1 MLPFLPALLGAGLQ
15 TGLGLTALQAG
26 LATGLGTA
34 VVTKDLSKG
43 LTAGLGAF
51 GGANLS
57 SGLGQ
62 AGQATSAAQTGQQM
76 VAQNVPGSVSS
87 ASVAPASV
95 GAADSYQAAS
105 QLVQGQPIPNLTT
118 GIPTKPQIFVPKGNP
133 LAGADLA
140 KQAATQYGDLGTSAE
155 RLASV
160 QEGLGAIGRDPRAL
174 EAAGGAGSL
183 AMSGLTALTPAL
195 ETEMD
200 YETGLNPSMIRPYSY
215 DPETTAFTALEP
227 YQARSGGVIP
237 GLASQVRMQQGGRFL
252 SGQGDGMSDS
262 IRANIDG
269 TMEAR
274 LSDGEFVVP
283 ADVVSGLGNGSSDA
297 GAKRLHGMMN
307 RVRTER
313 TGRKMQAPEVNP
325 AALMPA

>member
-62 AGQATSAAQTGQQM
+62 AGQAATAAQAGQQA
-76 VAQNVPGSVSS
+76 VTTGSPGM
-87 ASVAPASV
+87 
-95 GAADSYQAAS
+95 AAS
-105 QLVQGQPIPNLTT
+105 YGEAAKMA
-118 GIPTKPQIFVPKGNP
+118 GGNP
-133 LAGADLA
+133 ISQATLGTQTTAMTGAPLTGADLT
-140 KQAATQYGDLGTSAE
+140 KQAATQYGNLGTSAE

-160 QEGLGAIGRDPRAL
+160 GEGFSAIGRDPAAL
-174 EAAGGAGSL
+174 QAAGGAGSL
-183 AMSGLTALTPAL
+183 TMSGLTALTPTL

-200 YETGLNPSMIRPYSY
+200 YDMGSPSMMRPYSY

-227 YQARSGGVIP
+227 YPVRSGGVIP

-274 LSDGEFVVP
+274 LSDGEFVLP

-297 GAKRLHGMMN
+297 GADRLYTMMD
-307 RVRTER
+307 RVRKER
-313 TGRKMQAPEVNP
+313 TGTTKQAPEIN
-325 AALMPA
+325 ARSTMPA

>member
-26 LATGLGTA
+26 LATGVGTA
-34 VVTKDLSKG
+34 IATKDIGKG

-57 SGLGQ
+57 SSLGQ
-62 AGQATSAAQTGQQM
+62 AGQATTAAQAGQQA
-76 VAQNVPGSVSS
+76 VTSGSPGM
-87 ASVAPASV
+87 
-95 GAADSYQAAS
+95 AAS
-105 QLVQGQPIPNLTT
+105 YGEAAKMA
-118 GIPTKPQIFVPKGNP
+118 GGNP
-133 LAGADLA
+133 ISQATLGTQTTAMTGAPLTGADLT
-140 KQAATQYGDLGTSAE
+140 KQAATQYGNLGTSAE

-174 EAAGGAGSL
+174 QAAGGAGSL
-183 AMSGLTALTPAL
+183 TMSGLTALTPAL

-200 YETGLNPSMIRPYSY
+200 YEMGSPSMIRPYSY

-237 GLASQVRMQQGGRFL
+237 GLESQVRMQQGGRFL

-297 GAKRLHGMMN
+297 GAKRLHGMMD

>member
-15 TGLGLTALQAG
+15 TGLGLTAIQAG
-26 LATGLGTA
+26 LATGIGTA
-34 VVTKDLSKG
+34 IATKDLSKG

-62 AGQATSAAQTGQQM
+62 AGQATSA
-76 VAQNVPGSVSS
+76 
-87 ASVAPASV
+87 SVAPASV

-105 QLVQGQPIPNLTT
+105 QLAQGQPIPNLTT
-118 GIPTKPQIFVPKGNP
+118 GIQTKPQVFVPKGDP

-140 KQAATQYGDLGTSAE
+140 KQAATQYGNLGTSAE

-183 AMSGLTALTPAL
+183 AMSGLTALTPTL

-200 YETGLNPSMIRPYSY
+200 YDMGRPSMIRPYSY
-215 DPETTAFTALEP
+215 DPETTEFTALDP
-227 YQARSGGVIP
+227 YLARSGGVIP
-237 GLASQVRMQQGGRFL
+237 GLESQVRMQQGGRFL

-297 GAKRLHGMMN
+297 GADRLYTMMD
-307 RVRTER
+307 RVRKER
-313 TGRKMQAPEVNP
+313 TGTTKQAPEIN
-325 AALMPA
+325 ARSTMPA

>member
-26 LATGLGTA
+26 LATGIGTA
-34 VVTKDLSKG
+34 IATKDISKG

-57 SGLGQ
+57 SSLGQ
-62 AGQATSAAQTGQQM
+62 AGQATTAAQAGQQA
-76 VAQNVPGSVSS
+76 VTSG
-87 ASVAPASV
+87 APATT
-95 GAADSYQAAS
+95 ATSYQAA
-105 QLVQGQPIPNLTT
+105 GQAAGGAPIPNIGT
-118 GIPTKPQIFVPKGNP
+118 GIQTQPITTTMQGPALQ
-133 LAGADLA
+133 GADLT
-140 KQAATQYGDLGTSAE
+140 KQAATQYGNLGTSAE

-160 QEGLGAIGRDPRAL
+160 QEGFSAIGRDPAAL

-183 AMSGLTALTPAL
+183 TMSGLTALTPAL

-200 YETGLNPSMIRPYSY
+200 YEMPGGPSMIRPASY
-215 DPETTAFTALEP
+215 DPSTQMFTDLEP
-227 YQARSGGVIP
+227 YPARSGGVIP
-237 GLASQVRMQQGGRFL
+237 GLASQVRMNQGGRFL
-252 SGQGDGMSDS
+252 SGNGDGMSDS
-262 IRANIDG
+262 IKANIDG

-297 GAKRLHGMMN
+297 GADRLYTMMD
-307 RVRTER
+307 RVRKER
-313 TGRKMQAPEVNP
+313 TGTTRQAPEIN
-325 AALMPA
+325 ARSTMPA

>member
-34 VVTKDLSKG
+34 IATKDLSKG

-57 SGLGQ
+57 SSLGQ
-62 AGQATSAAQTGQQM
+62 AGQAATAAQAGQQA
-76 VAQNVPGSVSS
+76 VTSGSPGM
-87 ASVAPASV
+87 
-95 GAADSYQAAS
+95 AAS
-105 QLVQGQPIPNLTT
+105 YGEAAKMA
-118 GIPTKPQIFVPKGNP
+118 GGNP
-133 LAGADLA
+133 ISQATLGTQTTAMTGAPLTGADLT
-140 KQAATQYGDLGTSAE
+140 KQAATQYGNLGTSAE

-160 QEGLGAIGRDPRAL
+160 GEGFSAIGRDPAAL
-174 EAAGGAGSL
+174 QAAGGAGSL
-183 AMSGLTALTPAL
+183 TMSGLTALTPTL

-200 YETGLNPSMIRPYSY
+200 YTIPGGPAMIRPSSY
-215 DPETTAFTALEP
+215 DPSTGMFTDLEP
-227 YQARSGGVIP
+227 YPARSGGVIP

-252 SGQGDGMSDS
+252 SGGGDGMSDS

-274 LSDGEFVVP
+274 LSDGEFVIP

-297 GAKRLHGMMN
+297 GADRLYTMMD
-307 RVRTER
+307 RVREER
-313 TGRKMQAPEVNP
+313 TGTTKQAPEIN
-325 AALMPA
+325 ARSTMPA

>member
-26 LATGLGTA
+26 LATGVGTA
-34 VVTKDLSKG
+34 IATKDIGKG

-57 SGLGQ
+57 SSLGQ
-62 AGQATSAAQTGQQM
+62 AGQATTAAQAGQQA
-76 VAQNVPGSVSS
+76 VTSGSPGM
-87 ASVAPASV
+87 
-95 GAADSYQAAS
+95 AAS
-105 QLVQGQPIPNLTT
+105 YGEAAKMA
-118 GIPTKPQIFVPKGNP
+118 GGNP
-133 LAGADLA
+133 ISQATLGTQTTAMTGAPLTGADLT
-140 KQAATQYGDLGTSAE
+140 KQAATQYGNLGTSAE
-155 RLASV
+155 RLAFV

-174 EAAGGAGSL
+174 QAAGGAGSL
-183 AMSGLTALTPAL
+183 TMSGLTALTPAL

-200 YETGLNPSMIRPYSY
+200 YEMGSPSMIRPYSY

-237 GLASQVRMQQGGRFL
+237 GLESQVRMQQGGRFL

-297 GAKRLHGMMN
+297 GAKRLHGMMD

>member
-26 LATGLGTA
+26 LATGVGTA
-34 VVTKDLSKG
+34 IATKDIGKG

-57 SGLGQ
+57 SSLGQ
-62 AGQATSAAQTGQQM
+62 AGQASSAAQAGLKPVTTG
-76 VAQNVPGSVSS
+76 
-87 ASVAPASV
+87 APATM
-95 GAADSYQAAS
+95 ADSYQAA
-105 QLVQGQPIPNLTT
+105 GQAAGGAPIPNIGT
-118 GIPTKPQIFVPKGNP
+118 GIQAKPITTTMQGSA
-133 LAGADLA
+133 LQGADLT
-140 KQAATQYGDLGTSAE
+140 KQAATQYGNLGTSAE

-160 QEGLGAIGRDPRAL
+160 GEGLGAIGRDPAAL
-174 EAAGGAGSL
+174 QAAGGAGSL
-183 AMSGLTALTPAL
+183 TMSGLTALTPAL

-200 YETGLNPSMIRPYSY
+200 YDMGSPSMIRPYSY

-227 YQARSGGVIP
+227 YPARSGGVIP
-237 GLASQVRMQQGGRFL
+237 GLESQVRMQQGGRFL

-297 GAKRLHGMMN
+297 GAKRLHGMMD

>member
-1 MLPFLPALLGAGLQ
+1 MAASYGEAAKMAG
-15 TGLGLTALQAG
+15 GNPISQA
-26 LATGLGTA
+26 TLGTQTTA
-34 VVTKDLSKG
+34 MTG
-43 LTAGLGAF
+43 APLT
-51 GGANLS
+51 
-57 SGLGQ
+57 
-62 AGQATSAAQTGQQM
+62 
-76 VAQNVPGSVSS
+76 
-87 ASVAPASV
+87 
-95 GAADSYQAAS
+95 
-105 QLVQGQPIPNLTT
+105 
-118 GIPTKPQIFVPKGNP
+118 
-133 LAGADLA
+133 GADLT
-140 KQAATQYGDLGTSAE
+140 KQAATQYGNLGTSAE

-174 EAAGGAGSL
+174 QAAGGAGSL
-183 AMSGLTALTPAL
+183 TMSGLTALTPAL

-200 YETGLNPSMIRPYSY
+200 YEMGSPSMIRPYSY

-237 GLASQVRMQQGGRFL
+237 GLESQVRMQQGGRFL

-297 GAKRLHGMMN
+297 GAKRLHGMMD

-313 TGRKMQAPEVNP
+313 TGRKMQAPEVDP

>member
-34 VVTKDLSKG
+34 IATKDLSKG

-57 SGLGQ
+57 SSLGQ
-62 AGQATSAAQTGQQM
+62 AGQATTAAQAGQTATTAGSIPTT
-76 VAQNVPGSVSS
+76 VGPGIDPMS
-87 ASVAPASV
+87 SV
-95 GAADSYQAAS
+95 GTSIQTA
-105 QLVQGQPIPNLTT
+105 
-118 GIPTKPQIFVPKGNP
+118 PQISTLQGSP
-133 LAGADLA
+133 LTGADLT
-140 KQAATQYGDLGTSAE
+140 KQAATQYANLPTSAE

-160 QEGLGAIGRDPRAL
+160 GEGFSAIGKDPAAL
-174 EAAGGAGSL
+174 QAAGGAGSL
-183 AMSGLTALTPAL
+183 TMSGLTALTPAL
-195 ETEMD
+195 ETGMD
-200 YETGLNPSMIRPYSY
+200 YEMPGGPSMIRPASY
-215 DPETTAFTALEP
+215 DPSTQMFTDLEP
-227 YQARSGGVIP
+227 YPARSGGVIP

-262 IRANIDG
+262 IKANIDG

-297 GAKRLHGMMN
+297 GADRLYNMMD
-307 RVRTER
+307 RVRKER
-313 TGRKMQAPEVNP
+313 TGTTRQAPEIN
-325 AALMPA
+325 ARSTMPA

>member
-15 TGLGLTALQAG
+15 TGLGLSALQAG

-34 VVTKDLSKG
+34 IATKDLSKG

-57 SGLGQ
+57 SSLGQ
-62 AGQATSAAQTGQQM
+62 AGQATT
-76 VAQNVPGSVSS
+76 
-87 ASVAPASV
+87 
-95 GAADSYQAAS
+95 AAS
-105 QLVQGQPIPNLTT
+105 NVGNIANAPLNMPSAQLT
-118 GIPTKPQIFVPKGNP
+118 GD
-133 LAGADLA
+133 ALA
-140 KQAATQYGDLGTSAE
+140 KQAGAQYANLGTGAE

-160 QEGLGAIGRDPRAL
+160 GEGLSAIGKDPAAL
-174 EAAGGAGSL
+174 QAAGGAGSL
-183 AMSGLTALTPAL
+183 TMSGLTALTPAL

-200 YETGLNPSMIRPYSY
+200 YTMPGGPSMIRPSSY
-215 DPETTAFTALEP
+215 DPSTGMFTDLEP
-227 YQARSGGVIP
+227 YPARSGGVIP

-262 IRANIDG
+262 IKANIDG
-269 TMEAR
+269 KMEAR
-274 LSDGEFVVP
+274 LSDGEFVIP
-283 ADVVSGLGNGSSDA
+283 ADVVSGIGNGSSDA
-297 GAKRLHGMMN
+297 GAKRLHGMMD

-313 TGRKMQAPEVNP
+313 TGRKMQAPEVDP

>member
-62 AGQATSAAQTGQQM
+62 AGQATSAAQAGQQAVTTGM
-76 VAQNVPGSVSS
+76 
-87 ASVAPASV
+87 PAST
-95 GAADSYQAAS
+95 ATSYQAA
-105 QLVQGQPIPNLTT
+105 GQAAGGAPIPNVVTGMQTQPITT
-118 GIPTKPQIFVPKGNP
+118 TMQGSALQ
-133 LAGADLA
+133 GADLT
-140 KQAATQYGDLGTSAE
+140 KQAATQYGNLGTSAE

-160 QEGLGAIGRDPRAL
+160 QEGLGAIGRDPAAL
-174 EAAGGAGSL
+174 QAAGGAGSL
-183 AMSGLTALTPAL
+183 TMSGLTALTPAL

-200 YETGLNPSMIRPYSY
+200 YEMGDPSMIRPYSY

-227 YQARSGGVIP
+227 YPVRSGGVIP

-274 LSDGEFVVP
+274 LSDGEFVLP

-297 GAKRLHGMMN
+297 GADRLYTMMD
-307 RVRTER
+307 RVRKER
-313 TGRKMQAPEVNP
+313 TGTTKQAPEIN
-325 AALMPA
+325 ARSTMPA

>member
-62 AGQATSAAQTGQQM
+62 AGQATSAAQAGQQAVTTGM
-76 VAQNVPGSVSS
+76 
-87 ASVAPASV
+87 PAST
-95 GAADSYQAAS
+95 ATSYQAA
-105 QLVQGQPIPNLTT
+105 GQAAGGAPIPNVVTGMQTQPITT
-118 GIPTKPQIFVPKGNP
+118 TMQGSALQ
-133 LAGADLA
+133 GADLT
-140 KQAATQYGDLGTSAE
+140 KQAATQYGNLGTSAE

-160 QEGLGAIGRDPRAL
+160 GEGFSAIGRDPRAL
-174 EAAGGAGSL
+174 QAAGGAGSL
-183 AMSGLTALTPAL
+183 TMSGLTALTPTL

-200 YETGLNPSMIRPYSY
+200 YDMGGPSMMRPYSY

-227 YQARSGGVIP
+227 YPVRSGGVIP

-274 LSDGEFVVP
+274 LSDGEFVLP

-297 GAKRLHGMMN
+297 GADRLYTMMD
-307 RVRTER
+307 RVRKER
-313 TGRKMQAPEVNP
+313 TGTTKQAPEIN
-325 AALMPA
+325 ARSTMPA

>member
-62 AGQATSAAQTGQQM
+62 AGQAATAAQAGQQA
-76 VAQNVPGSVSS
+76 VTTGSPGMA
-87 ASVAPASV
+87 ASY
-95 GAADSYQAAS
+95 GEAAKMAGGNPISQAALGT
-105 QLVQGQPIPNLTT
+105 QTTAMTGAPLT
-118 GIPTKPQIFVPKGNP
+118 
-133 LAGADLA
+133 GADLT
-140 KQAATQYGDLGTSAE
+140 KQAATQYGNLGTSAE

-160 QEGLGAIGRDPRAL
+160 GEGFSAIGRDPRAL
-174 EAAGGAGSL
+174 QAAGGAGSL
-183 AMSGLTALTPAL
+183 TMSGLTALTPTL

-200 YETGLNPSMIRPYSY
+200 YDMGSPSMMRPYSY

-227 YQARSGGVIP
+227 YPVRSGGVIP

-274 LSDGEFVVP
+274 LSDGEFVLP

-297 GAKRLHGMMN
+297 GADRLYTMMD
-307 RVRTER
+307 RVRKER
-313 TGRKMQAPEVNP
+313 TGTTKQAPEIN
-325 AALMPA
+325 ARSTMPA

>member
-26 LATGLGTA
+26 LATGVGTA
-34 VVTKDLSKG
+34 IATKDIGKG

-57 SGLGQ
+57 QSLGQ
-62 AGQATSAAQTGQQM
+62 AGQASSAAQAGLKPVTTG
-76 VAQNVPGSVSS
+76 
-87 ASVAPASV
+87 APATT
-95 GAADSYQAAS
+95 ATSYQAA
-105 QLVQGQPIPNLTT
+105 GQAAGGAPIPNIGT
-118 GIPTKPQIFVPKGNP
+118 GIQTQPITTTMQGSA
-133 LAGADLA
+133 LQGADLT
-140 KQAATQYGDLGTSAE
+140 KQAATQYGNLGTSAE

-160 QEGLGAIGRDPRAL
+160 GEGLGAIGRDPAAL
-174 EAAGGAGSL
+174 QAAGGAGSL
-183 AMSGLTALTPAL
+183 TMSGLTALTPAL

-200 YETGLNPSMIRPYSY
+200 YETGLSPSMIRPYSY

-227 YQARSGGVIP
+227 YEARSGGVIP
-237 GLASQVRMQQGGRFL
+237 GLGSQVRMQQGGMFL
-252 SGQGDGMSDS
+252 SGGGDGMSDS

-297 GAKRLHGMMN
+297 GAKRLHGMMD

-313 TGRKMQAPEVNP
+313 TGKKMQAPEVNP

>member
-26 LATGLGTA
+26 LATGVGTA
-34 VVTKDLSKG
+34 IATKDIGKG

-57 SGLGQ
+57 QSLGQ
-62 AGQATSAAQTGQQM
+62 AGQATTAAQAGQQA
-76 VAQNVPGSVSS
+76 VTTGSPGMATSY
-87 ASVAPASV
+87 
-95 GAADSYQAAS
+95 GEAAKMA
-105 QLVQGQPIPNLTT
+105 GGNPIPQADFGTSITSL
-118 GIPTKPQIFVPKGNP
+118 KGSP
-133 LAGADLA
+133 LQGADLT
-140 KQAATQYGDLGTSAE
+140 KQAATQYGNLGTSAE

-160 QEGLGAIGRDPRAL
+160 GEGLGAIGKDPAAL
-174 EAAGGAGSL
+174 QAAGGAGSL
-183 AMSGLTALTPAL
+183 TMSGLTALTPAL

-200 YETGLNPSMIRPYSY
+200 YDMGSPSMIRPYSY

-227 YQARSGGVIP
+227 YPARSGGVIP
-237 GLASQVRMQQGGRFL
+237 GLESQVRMQQGGRFL

-297 GAKRLHGMMN
+297 GAKRLHGMMD

>member
-26 LATGLGTA
+26 LATGVGTA
-34 VVTKDLSKG
+34 IATKDIGKG

-57 SGLGQ
+57 SSLGQ
-62 AGQATSAAQTGQQM
+62 AGQATTAAQAGQQA
-76 VAQNVPGSVSS
+76 VTSGSPGM
-87 ASVAPASV
+87 
-95 GAADSYQAAS
+95 AAS
-105 QLVQGQPIPNLTT
+105 YGEAAKMA
-118 GIPTKPQIFVPKGNP
+118 GGNP
-133 LAGADLA
+133 ISQATLGTQTTAMTGAPLTGADLT
-140 KQAATQYGDLGTSAE
+140 KQAATQYGNLGTSAE

-174 EAAGGAGSL
+174 QAAGGAGSL
-183 AMSGLTALTPAL
+183 TMSGLTALTPAL

-200 YETGLNPSMIRPYSY
+200 YEMGSPSMIRPYSY

-237 GLASQVRMQQGGRFL
+237 GLESQVRMQQGGRFL

-297 GAKRLHGMMN
+297 GAKRLHGMMD

-313 TGRKMQAPEVNP
+313 TGRKMQAPEVDP